1 VAAIVPRYAKRIASI
16 NQLLSIRRY
25 QSIHLSGRTDMGGN
39 AMMMTIGLILVF
51 PFIFYFLKSW
61 LFATGTPGSTFH
73 RVRRIAEMDGHL
85 SFDER
90 LAEKLREL
98 ERGKQVVADE
108 APPPPDDPAPQL
120 APPPKGFGR
129 RGL

>member
-1 VAAIVPRYAKRIASI
+1 MGDDNFLIV
-16 NQLLSIRRY
+16 
-25 QSIHLSGRTDMGGN
+25 
-39 AMMMTIGLILVF
+39 IGLVLVF
-51 PFIFYFLKSW
+51 PFIFYFLKVW

-90 LAEKLREL
+90 LAEKLRAVDQENDD
-98 ERGKQVVADE
+98 A
-108 APPPPDDPAPQL
+108 APVPPSGPAVQPAP
-120 APPPKGFGR
+120 AAAASPFAPKGFGR

>member
-1 VAAIVPRYAKRIASI
+1 
-16 NQLLSIRRY
+16 
-25 QSIHLSGRTDMGGN
+25 MGDN
-39 AMMMTIGLILVF
+39 AMMVTIGVILVF
-51 PFIFYFLKSW
+51 PFVFYFIKSW

-90 LAEKLREL
+90 LAEKLRAL
-98 ERGKQVVADE
+98 ERKEEAVED
-108 APPPPDDPAPQL
+108 APPPSPAGPALQSG
-120 APPPKGFGR
+120 PPPAPKGFGR

>member
-1 VAAIVPRYAKRIASI
+1 
-16 NQLLSIRRY
+16 
-25 QSIHLSGRTDMGGN
+25 MGGN
-39 AMMMTIGLILVF
+39 AMMVTIGLVLVF
-51 PFIFYFLKSW
+51 PFVFYFLKSW

-98 ERGKQVVADE
+98 EREKDAAANV
-108 APPPPDDPAPQL
+108 APPPPDEPAPTS
-120 APPPKGFGR
+120 PPAPKGFGR

>member
-1 VAAIVPRYAKRIASI
+1 
-16 NQLLSIRRY
+16 
-25 QSIHLSGRTDMGGN
+25 MGDN
-39 AMMMTIGLILVF
+39 AMMVTIGVILVF
-51 PFIFYFLKSW
+51 PFVFYFMKSW

-90 LAEKLREL
+90 LAEKLRE
-98 ERGKQVVADE
+98 VAKTGE
-108 APPPPDDPAPQL
+108 AVSNAPPPSPARPAPQSV
-120 APPPKGFGR
+120 PPSAPKGFGR

>member
-1 VAAIVPRYAKRIASI
+1 
-16 NQLLSIRRY
+16 
-25 QSIHLSGRTDMGGN
+25 MGDN
-39 AMMMTIGLILVF
+39 AMLVTVGVILVF
-51 PFIFYFLKSW
+51 PFVFYFLKSW

-85 SFDER
+85 SFDDR

-98 ERGKQVVADE
+98 EREKDAAVDV
-108 APPPPDDPAPQL
+108 PPPPADGPAPHPSS
-120 APPPKGFGR
+120 APKSFGR